1 MPSSTP
7 ACRGTLD
14 DFLAADD
21 LVAVPD
27 FSDRDWDQV
36 RRASGWQV
44 ARRFCTLRNLV
55 VHRGRFAFDAM
66 GFAWGGIYRTLL
78 VTSIVTTSY
87 RNEGHFRSDDRIF
100 GTADFFSGGFALPK
114 SAAEFREIVRLV
126 NLRHHVAGVA
136 TPDDAGHVRVRPG
149 YEADYAYVA
158 TAFIESIRRGLD
170 VCGLPP
176 DSRAGRRLASQVC
189 TVLYQLAGFTGLGR
203 MPRDLAAH
211 DRFRDAYDRGLRE
224 RPPSSRVR
232 RMAQEIA
239 QRIVPLTAFMAGSTV
254 AAHVHR
260 HIDPETREFLFPG
273 GHVPADLERRRLA
286 WIERRRGRQRTLAE
300 IEGSSR
306 ARQAIWNRP
315 DVAALRAAYREAVL
329 VNTDDELDDRL
340 IGAILLHAVDTGGDS
355 AGPLERRSIDL
366 AAGQPLI
373 RQGHP
378 VDEMLVVLSATAPL
392 VVELAPESG
401 GAPRQVASLVAP
413 TVLGEIGMWRR
424 QPAVATVLSRE
435 PNRLDVLAID
445 ARRFET
451 LKEESGFRAATA
463 AEVQRRLALGTAVT
477 GTLLDDAAARTGD
490 RRLASISQ
498 LFRYLTGDSHVPLDQ
513 VIDLADDAT
522 PAECVEALRGQVD
535 AAISEG
541 GLPPDLE
548 RHLGQIVATIG

>member
-7 ACRGTLD
+7 GCHGTLD

-27 FSDRDWDQV
+27 FSARDWDQL
-36 RRASGWQV
+36 RRASGWQMV
-44 ARRFCTLRNLV
+44 RRFCTLRNLV
-55 VHRGRFAFDAM
+55 VHRGRFTFDAM

-87 RNEGHFRSDDRIF
+87 RNEGHFRADDRIF
-100 GTADFFSGGFALPK
+100 GTADFFYGGFALPT

-126 NLRHHVAGVA
+126 NLRHHVAGVVS
-136 TPDDAGHVRVRPG
+136 PDQAEHVRVRPG
-149 YEADYAYVA
+149 YEADYTYVA
-158 TAFIESIRRGLD
+158 TAFIESVRRGLD
-170 VCGLPP
+170 LCGLPR
-176 DSRAGRRLASQVC
+176 DSRAGRQVATRVC
-189 TVLYQLAGFTGLGR
+189 AILYKLAGFTGLGR
-203 MPRDLAAH
+203 MPRDLDAH
-211 DRFRDAYDRGLRE
+211 DRFRDAYDRRLRE

-239 QRIVPLTAFMAGSTV
+239 HRIVPFTAFMAGSTV
-254 AAHVHR
+254 SAHVHR

-273 GHVPADLERRRLA
+273 GRVPEALERRRLD
-286 WIERRRGRQRTLAE
+286 WIRQRRGRQRTLAE

-306 ARQAIWNRP
+306 SRQALWDRP
-315 DVAALRAAYREAVL
+315 DVAALREAYRQAVL

-340 IGAILLHAVDTGGDS
+340 IGAILLHMIDAGG
-355 AGPLERRSIDL
+355 AAEPFERRSIEL

-373 RQGHP
+373 RQGHA

-392 VVELAPESG
+392 VVLHASEPG
-401 GAPRQVASLVAP
+401 TAPRQVAALAAP

-435 PNRLDVLAID
+435 TNRLDALVID
-445 ARRFET
+445 ARRFER
-451 LKEESGFRAATA
+451 LKQESGFRAATA
-463 AEVQRRLALGTAVT
+463 AEVQRRLSLNAAVV
-477 GTLLDDAAARTGD
+477 GTLLDDAAALTGD
-490 RRLASISQ
+490 RLLASIAQ
-498 LFRYLTGDSHVPLDQ
+498 LFRFLTGDSHGPIDR

-522 PAECVEALRGQVD
+522 PAECVEALRTQID
-535 AAISEG
+535 EAIRGG

-548 RHLGQIVATIG
+548 RHLGRIVATIG